1 VTVSVVVRFKMI
13 DIERDQRDGKLQ
25 VLHPSQFIINNDVH
39 TTTISKARNLI
50 TQRLITVSE
59 ERNKE
64 FTGIVSP

>member
-1 VTVSVVVRFKMI
+1 MTVSVVVRFKMI
-13 DIERDQRDGKLQ
+13 DIERDGKLQ
-25 VLHPSQFIINNDVH
+25 VLHPSQFIINNDVN